1 MKLIEQQRIHPT
13 SIILGYKKALRG
25 ALDYIK
31 KYLTIPV
38 NKLGDEC
45 LMNIAR
51 TSLSSKLVSAYA
63 LSFILVAFDFIFFVC
78 SLLSF

>member
-13 SIILGYKKALRG
+13 SIILGFKKALRG

-51 TSLSSKLVSAYA
+51 TSLSSKLVSAFA
-63 LSFILVAFDFIFFVC
+63 FILQYPVPLIYFPLFA
-78 SLLSF
+78 